1 MSILR
6 SFFSHF
12 TSLVMAFLLAIIIWS
27 VATLES
33 NPSREGYFFDALPV
47 ELINRP
53 NDLVVFEKSV
63 ERVRVKVR
71 APQAIYD
78 QLRATSFRVSA
89 DLARL
94 DVGDHKVTIRVHPN
108 DQRVSVI
115 AIEPPEIKVRLE
127 PIKSRTFDVR
137 CDVLDAPP
145 IGYTYRAPT
154 VTPSQVTVS
163 GAAPLVDRVNEV
175 STDVY
180 LRGAKATLERE
191 ITVQARDAQG
201 NVISGL
207 AISPT
212 VVLVKVPIEQRV
224 GYKDVSIK
232 TMLKGTAASGYW
244 ISNIV
249 VNPSTVT
256 IIGNPDILA
265 KIPGFV
271 ETVPIDV
278 TGATADL
285 SKRAVLS
292 LPEGVSVLNNE
303 GVTVQISVTPL
314 FGGQTVRR
322 KIVVQNLKRGQT
334 ATVSPDSVEVILS
347 GPLPSLQNLAADD
360 VQVVVDVTGL
370 AAGVHQ
376 LKPRA
381 IAVPG
386 ALRVQ
391 NIVPDTIQVTLA
403 DLSTPT
409 PVPTLTPTHNIT
421 PTHTISTPTLT
432 PTPSR

>member
-1 MSILR
+1 MSLLR

-12 TSLVMAFLLAIIIWS
+12 TSLVMALFLAIIIWS

-33 NPSREGYFFDALPV
+33 NPSREGYFFDTLPV
-47 ELINRP
+47 ELVNLP
-53 NDLVVFEKSV
+53 NDLIVFEKSV
-63 ERVRVKVR
+63 ERVRIKVR
-71 APQAIYD
+71 APQVSFD

-89 DLARL
+89 NLARL
-94 DVGDHKVTIRVHPN
+94 DVGEHKVPIQVQVS
-108 DQRVSVI
+108 DQRVTIV
-115 AIEPPEIKVRLE
+115 AVEPPEIKVRLE
-127 PIKSRTFDVR
+127 PVKSRTLDVR

-145 IGYTYRAPT
+145 IGFTYRAPT
-154 VTPSQVTVS
+154 VVPAQVTIS
-163 GAAPLVDRVNEV
+163 GAASLVDRVNEV
-175 STDVY
+175 SSDVY
-180 LRGAKATLERE
+180 LRGAKATIERE

-201 NVISGL
+201 NIISGL
-207 AISPT
+207 TISPT
-212 VVLVKVPIEQRV
+212 VVLVRVPVEQRV

-232 TMLKGTAASGYW
+232 TVLKGTAASGYW

-249 VNPSTVT
+249 VTPSTVT
-256 IIGNPDILA
+256 VIGNPDILA

-314 FGGQTVRR
+314 LGGQTVRR
-322 KIVVQNLKRGQT
+322 KITVQNLKRGQT
-334 ATVSPDSVEVILS
+334 ATISPDSVEVILS

-360 VQVVVDVTGL
+360 VQVVIDVTGL

-381 IAVPG
+381 VAVPG

-391 NIVPDTIQVTLA
+391 NIVPDTVQVTLA

-409 PVPTLTPTHNIT
+409 PAPTFTPTLNTTPTLTI
-421 PTHTISTPTLT
+421 PTLT
-432 PTPSR
+432 PTPPR

>member
-1 MSILR
+1 MMVIR
-6 SFFSHF
+6 SLLSHF
-12 TSLVMAFLLAIIIWS
+12 TSLMMALVLAIIIWS

-33 NPSREGYFFDALPV
+33 NPSREGYVFDLLLV
-47 ELINRP
+47 ELVNRP
-53 NDLVVFEKSV
+53 NDLIVLEKSV

-71 APQAIYD
+71 APQAIFD
-78 QLRATSFRVSA
+78 QLGTSSFRASA
-89 DLARL
+89 DLTRL
-94 DVGDHKVTIRVHPN
+94 DAGEHKLPIRVQPN
-108 DQRVSVI
+108 DSRVAVI
-115 AIEPPEIKVRLE
+115 AVEPPEITVRLE
-127 PIKSRTFDVR
+127 PFKSRTLEVR
-137 CDVLDAPP
+137 CDVLDTPP
-145 IGYTYRAPT
+145 IGYTYRTPT
-154 VTPSQVTVS
+154 VTPSQVMVS
-163 GAAPLVDRVNEV
+163 GAASLVDRVNEV

-180 LRGAKATLERE
+180 LRGAKATIERE
-191 ITVQARDAQG
+191 IAVQARDVQG
-201 NVISGL
+201 NLISGL
-207 AISPT
+207 TISPT

-232 TMLKGTAASGYW
+232 AVLKGSAASGYW

-249 VNPSTVT
+249 VNPSTLT

-278 TGATADL
+278 TGAKADL

-314 FGGQTVRR
+314 LGGQTVRR

-347 GPLPSLQNLAADD
+347 GPLPNLQNLAADD

-370 AAGVHQ
+370 ATGIHQ

-391 NIVPDTIQVTLA
+391 NIVPDTVQVTLA

-409 PVPTLTPTHNIT
+409 PTFTPTPIIT
-421 PTHTISTPTLT
+421 PTLVFT
-432 PTPSR
+432 PTPTPP

>member
-1 MSILR
+1 MTLIRSIL
-6 SFFSHF
+6 SHF
-12 TSLVMAFLLAIIIWS
+12 TSLVTAFVLAIIIWS

-33 NPSREGYFFDALPV
+33 NPSREGYVFDLLLV

-53 NDLVVFEKSV
+53 TNLVVFEKSV

-71 APQAIYD
+71 APQAIFD
-78 QLRATSFRVSA
+78 QLGASSFRVSA

-94 DVGDHKVTIRVHPN
+94 DAGEHKIPIRVQPN
-108 DQRVSVI
+108 DSRVAVMTV
-115 AIEPPEIKVRLE
+115 EPPEIKVRLE
-127 PIKSRTFDVR
+127 PLKSRTLEVR

-145 IGYTYRAPT
+145 IGYTYRTPT
-154 VTPSQVTVS
+154 LTPSQVIVS

-180 LRGAKATLERE
+180 LRGAKATIERE
-191 ITVQARDAQG
+191 IAVQARDAQG

-207 AISPT
+207 TISPT

-232 TMLKGTAASGYW
+232 AVLKGSAASGYW

-249 VNPSTVT
+249 VNPSTLT

-278 TGATADL
+278 TGATTDL

-314 FGGQTVRR
+314 LGGQTVRR

-334 ATVSPDSVEVILS
+334 ATISPDSVEVILS

-360 VQVVVDVTGL
+360 VQVVIDVTGL
-370 AAGVHQ
+370 AVGTHQ

-409 PVPTLTPTHNIT
+409 PAFTPTPTIT
-421 PTHTISTPTLT
+421 PTLATPT

>member
-1 MSILR
+1 MTLIR
-6 SFFSHF
+6 SLLSHF
-12 TSLVMAFLLAIIIWS
+12 TSLVMAFVLAVIIWS

-33 NPSREGYFFDALPV
+33 NPSREGYVFESLSV

-53 NDLVVFEKSV
+53 ANLVVFEKSV
-63 ERVRVKVR
+63 ERVRIKVR
-71 APQAIYD
+71 APQAIFD
-78 QLRATSFRVSA
+78 QLGASSFRVSV

-94 DVGDHKVTIRVHPN
+94 DSGEHKLPLRVQPTDSRVT
-108 DQRVSVI
+108 VI
-115 AIEPPEIKVRLE
+115 TVEPPEIKVRLE
-127 PIKSRTFDVR
+127 PLKSRTLEVR

-145 IGYTYRAPT
+145 IGYTYRTPT
-154 VTPSQVTVS
+154 VTPSQVMVS
-163 GAAPLVDRVNEV
+163 GAASLVDRVNEV

-180 LRGAKATLERE
+180 LRGAKATIERE

-207 AISPT
+207 TISPT

-232 TMLKGTAASGYW
+232 AVLKGSAASGYW

-249 VNPSTVT
+249 VNPSTLT

-314 FGGQTVRR
+314 LGGQTVRR

-334 ATVSPDSVEVILS
+334 ATISPDSVEVILS
-347 GPLPSLQNLAADD
+347 GPLPSLQNLATDD

-370 AAGVHQ
+370 AAGTHQ

-391 NIVPDTIQVTLA
+391 NIVPDTVQVTLA

-409 PVPTLTPTHNIT
+409 PTFTPTPILTPT
-421 PTHTISTPTLT
+421 LAT
-432 PTPSR
+432 PTPTPLR

>member
-1 MSILR
+1 MTALR
-6 SFFSHF
+6 SLLGHF
-12 TSLVMAFLLAIIIWS
+12 TSLLMAFILAVIIWS

-33 NPSREGYFFDALPV
+33 NPSREGYFFDTLPV
-47 ELINRP
+47 ELVNRP
-53 NDLVVFEKSV
+53 DDLIVFEKSV

-71 APQAIYD
+71 APQVSFD

-89 DLARL
+89 NLARL
-94 DVGDHKVTIRVHPN
+94 DVGEHKVAIQVQVNDPRVA
-108 DQRVSVI
+108 VV

-127 PIKSRTFDVR
+127 PLKTRTFDVR

-145 IGYTYRAPT
+145 IGFTYRAPT
-154 VTPSQVTVS
+154 VTPAQVVVS
-163 GAAPLVDRVNEV
+163 GATPLVDRVNDV
-175 STDVY
+175 SVDVY
-180 LRGAKATLERE
+180 LRGAKATIERE
-191 ITVQARDAQG
+191 IVVQARDAQG
-201 NVISGL
+201 NIVSGL
-207 AISPT
+207 TISPT

-232 TMLKGTAASGYW
+232 TVLKGTAASGYW

-278 TGATADL
+278 TGATTDI

-314 FGGQTVRR
+314 LGGQTVRR
-322 KIVVQNLKRGQT
+322 KISVQGLKRGQT
-334 ATVSPDSVEVILS
+334 TTISPDSVEVILS
-347 GPLPSLQNLAADD
+347 GPLPNLQNLAADD

-370 AAGVHQ
+370 AAGTHQ
-376 LKPRA
+376 LKPRVT
-381 IAVPG
+381 AVPG

-391 NIVPDTIQVTLA
+391 NIVPDTVQVTLA
-403 DLSTPT
+403 DLTTPT
-409 PVPTLTPTHNIT
+409 PTPTILPSPIPTLM
-421 PTHTISTPTLT
+421 PTLT
-432 PTPSR
+432 PTPTR

>member
-1 MSILR
+1 MTLIRSIL
-6 SFFSHF
+6 SHF
-12 TSLVMAFLLAIIIWS
+12 TSLVTAFVLAIIIWS

-33 NPSREGYFFDALPV
+33 NPSREGYVFDLLLV

-53 NDLVVFEKSV
+53 TNLVVFEKSV

-71 APQAIYD
+71 APQAIFD
-78 QLRATSFRVSA
+78 QLGASSFRVSA

-94 DVGDHKVTIRVHPN
+94 DAGEHKIPIRVQPN
-108 DQRVSVI
+108 DSRVAVMTV
-115 AIEPPEIKVRLE
+115 EPPEIKVRLE
-127 PIKSRTFDVR
+127 PLKSRTLEVR

-145 IGYTYRAPT
+145 IGYTYRTPT
-154 VTPSQVTVS
+154 LTPSQVIVS

-180 LRGAKATLERE
+180 LRGAKATIERE
-191 ITVQARDAQG
+191 IAVQARDAQG

-207 AISPT
+207 TISPT

-232 TMLKGTAASGYW
+232 AVLKGSAASGYW

-249 VNPSTVT
+249 VNPSTLT

-278 TGATADL
+278 TGATTDL

-314 FGGQTVRR
+314 LGGQTVRR

-334 ATVSPDSVEVILS
+334 ATISPDSVEVILS

-370 AAGVHQ
+370 AVGTHQ

-409 PVPTLTPTHNIT
+409 PAFTPTPTIT
-421 PTHTISTPTLT
+421 PTLATPT

>member
-1 MSILR
+1 MIVIRSIL
-6 SFFSHF
+6 SHF
-12 TSLVMAFLLAIIIWS
+12 TSLVMAVVLAFIIWS

-33 NPSREGYFFDALPV
+33 NPSREGYFFDTLSV
-47 ELINRP
+47 ELVNRP
-53 NDLVVFEKSV
+53 TDLIVFEKSV

-71 APQAIYD
+71 APQASFD

-89 DLARL
+89 NLARL
-94 DVGDHKVTIRVHPN
+94 DVGEHKVPIQVQVNDPRVTIVL
-108 DQRVSVI
+108 V
-115 AIEPPEIKVRLE
+115 EPSEIKVRLE
-127 PIKSRTFDVR
+127 PIKARTLDVR

-154 VTPSQVTVS
+154 VVPAQVVVS
-163 GAAPLVDRVNEV
+163 GAAVLVDRVNEV

-191 ITVQARDAQG
+191 ITVQARDVHG

-207 AISPT
+207 TISPT

-232 TMLKGTAASGYW
+232 TVLKGVAASGYW

-278 TGATADL
+278 TNATADL

-314 FGGQTVRR
+314 LGGQTVRR
-322 KIVVQNLKRGQT
+322 KIVVQNIKRGQT

-347 GPLPSLQNLAADD
+347 GPLPSLQNLAVED
-360 VQVVVDVTGL
+360 VQVVIDVTGL
-370 AAGVHQ
+370 AAGVYQ
-376 LKPRA
+376 LKPRV

-386 ALRVQ
+386 ALRAQ
-391 NIVPDTIQVTLA
+391 NIVPDTVQVTLA

-409 PVPTLTPTHNIT
+409 PTFTPIANT
-421 PTHTISTPTLT
+421 TPTLT
-432 PTPSR
+432 IPTPTPQK

>member
-1 MSILR
+1 MTALR
-6 SFFSHF
+6 SLLGHF
-12 TSLVMAFLLAIIIWS
+12 TSLLMAFILAVIIWS

-33 NPSREGYFFDALPV
+33 NPSREGYFFDTLPV
-47 ELINRP
+47 ELVNRP
-53 NDLVVFEKSV
+53 DDLIVFEKSV

-71 APQAIYD
+71 APQVSFD

-89 DLARL
+89 NLARL
-94 DVGDHKVTIRVHPN
+94 DVGEHKVAIQVQVNDPRVA
-108 DQRVSVI
+108 VV

-127 PIKSRTFDVR
+127 PLKTRAFDVR

-145 IGYTYRAPT
+145 IGFTYRAPT
-154 VTPSQVTVS
+154 VTPAQVVVS
-163 GAAPLVDRVNEV
+163 GATPLVDRVNDV
-175 STDVY
+175 SVDVY
-180 LRGAKATLERE
+180 LRGAKATIERE
-191 ITVQARDAQG
+191 IVVQARDAQG
-201 NVISGL
+201 NIVSGL
-207 AISPT
+207 TISPT

-232 TMLKGTAASGYW
+232 TVLKGTAASGYW

-278 TGATADL
+278 TGATTDI

-314 FGGQTVRR
+314 LGGQTVRR
-322 KIVVQNLKRGQT
+322 KISVQGLKRGQT
-334 ATVSPDSVEVILS
+334 TTISPDSVEVILS
-347 GPLPSLQNLAADD
+347 GPLPNLQNLAADD

-370 AAGVHQ
+370 AAGTHQ
-376 LKPRA
+376 LKPRVT
-381 IAVPG
+381 AVPG

-391 NIVPDTIQVTLA
+391 NIVPDTVQVTLA
-403 DLSTPT
+403 DLTTPT
-409 PVPTLTPTHNIT
+409 PTPTILPSPIPTLM
-421 PTHTISTPTLT
+421 PTLT
-432 PTPSR
+432 PTPTR